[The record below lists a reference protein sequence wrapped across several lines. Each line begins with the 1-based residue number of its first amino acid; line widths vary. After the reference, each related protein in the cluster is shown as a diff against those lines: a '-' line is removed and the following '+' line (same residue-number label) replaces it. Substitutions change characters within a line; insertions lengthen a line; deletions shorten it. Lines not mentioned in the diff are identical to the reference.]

1 MLAPDSL
8 VLDGRFRVLRPLGS
22 GGMGEVYLGEQ
33 VSLGRKVAI
42 KVLHHDLNAQPGMA
56 ERFKREARLLSA
68 VEHPAV
74 VRIVDFGESGDHACL
89 VMEFVEGESLFD
101 VLAQGP
107 MAPGR
112 ALPLLHQLAEGLAAI
127 HDKGI
132 IHRDLKPENV
142 FISPG
147 ARGEQAR
154 LLDFGIARLVEPDA
168 QSNVSQ
174 VGVVLGTPEYLSP
187 EQAVGAKVDTRSDLY
202 TFGVLT
208 YRVLAGRLP
217 FDGPQAR
224 HFLAQ
229 HASHAPLPLDRAAPS
244 LSRYIGLLSLVM
256 RLLEKNPTKRP
267 QNAHEL
273 ADALAAAH
281 ASLSVLTPGLGT
293 PVYTSPVPSNTT
305 PSGTSVFGAGSAVA
319 TGTPSPSGTAVFGGA
334 DAVAATPSGPSGT
347 SAFGAIDAP
356 VPMPQRASQGTAAF
370 GVEPVA
376 RTSTATFGTAR
387 PSITGPSLSSS
398 NSVVRPQNLT
408 VMLTDIQGFTE
419 RTSRQTHEENA
430 RMLETHDR
438 LLMPLVRDHEGR
450 LVQKRGDALLVVFR
464 SPTSGVLCG
473 MAMQDRLWR
482 HNQTLPE
489 EERLNVRVCLHAGEV
504 LLTAD
509 TVLGEPM
516 EVLETVEHV
525 AAAGEVTFTEAVN
538 LARNRAEAD
547 VEPCG
552 SITLP
557 AREEQLQLYRCLRAA
572 EGPPFGGRL
581 EKQSALAV
589 RLAPALR
596 KTSVAMDSFKER
608 LRAFSL
614 KDALRSSVDPARM
627 KQRVARTVAFA
638 RAKPKQA
645 AAMFGALVLMAGGVA
660 WVVHRGSPAVHAMS
674 LLKDGNKTEALAVLN
689 ATSNEEQKQA
699 PVRRAL
705 AATHHALG
713 NHDKERV
720 LLATLDAEGRAAVE
734 DSVLDGLAEDFG
746 RGDTE
751 DLARLLGTFPKERI
765 RPHFLDRVEEDFSPT
780 QWGALRYLDAV
791 KATEGIDLVVAY
803 TKALDGKD
811 CGVRRVAARRLGQ
824 LGNMDAVPALVRLA
838 ELTSSK
844 SGDCGQDEANRAI
857 QKLNKKGG

>member
-1 MLAPDSL
+1 
-8 VLDGRFRVLRPLGS
+8 
-22 GGMGEVYLGEQ
+22 MGEVYLGEQ

-68 VEHPAV
+68 VEHPSV
-74 VRIVDFGESGDHACL
+74 VHIVDFGESGDHACL
-89 VMEFVEGESLFD
+89 VMEFVEGESLYD
-101 VLAQGP
+101 VLTRGAMP
-107 MAPGR
+107 PGR

-202 TFGVLT
+202 TFGVLI
-208 YRVLAGRLP
+208 YRVLSGRLP
-217 FDGPQAR
+217 FEGPQAR

-244 LSRYIGLLSLVM
+244 LTRYIGLLSLVM
-256 RLLEKNPTKRP
+256 RLLEKNPAKRP
-267 QNAHEL
+267 QSAHEL

-281 ASLSVLTPGLGT
+281 SSLSAFTPGLGT
-293 PVYTSPVPSNTT
+293 PAYVGAPTTTT
-305 PSGTSVFGAGSAVA
+305 PSGTSVFGAGEA
-319 TGTPSPSGTAVFGGA
+319 TSTG
-334 DAVAATPSGPSGT
+334 GPSGT
-347 SAFGAIDAP
+347 SVFGAGDAAPAPLPSRNSQRTAAFGLESSPGTDS
-356 VPMPQRASQGTAAF
+356 ASPSPSAMRTGTAAF
-370 GVEPVA
+370 GTKPTLSGS
-376 RTSTATFGTAR
+376 TST
-387 PSITGPSLSSS
+387 
-398 NSVVRPQNLT
+398 VKPQNLT

-438 LLMPLVRDHEGR
+438 LLMPLVREHEGR

-482 HNQTLPE
+482 HNQALSP
-489 EERLNVRVCLHAGEV
+489 EERLHVRVCLHAGEV
-504 LLTAD
+504 LLTSD

-525 AAAGEVTFTEAVN
+525 AAAGQVTFTEAVN
-538 LARNRAEAD
+538 LARNRAEAE

-557 AREEQLQLYRCLRAA
+557 GREEQLQLYRCQQVE
-572 EGPPFGGRL
+572 EGPPFGSRF
-581 EKQSALAV
+581 EKQNALAV
-589 RLAPALR
+589 HLAPAVQR
-596 KTSVAMDSFKER
+596 T
-608 LRAFSL
+608 RAALAPISRGIQAVSS
-614 KDALRSSVDPARM
+614 ALRSGKARLGTGLT
-627 KQRVARTVAFA
+627 RLNAFLTVPPKVKEGVNKAVLLA
-638 RAKPKQA
+638 RAQPRA
-645 AAMFGALVLMAGGVA
+645 TMAVLGAVVLLSGGVA
-660 WVVHRGSPAVHAMS
+660 VVLHLNSPAVRAMS
-674 LLKDGNKTEALAVLN
+674 LLQEGKKDEALALLN
-689 ATSNEEQKQA
+689 ETSNEEQKQA

-720 LLATLDAEGRAAVE
+720 LLTSLDPDGRASVE
-734 DSVLDGLAEDFG
+734 DSLLDGLAEDFG
-746 RGDTE
+746 GGDNDNSKGSTS
-751 DLARLLGTFPKERI
+751 DLRRLLSNLPKERV
-765 RPHFLDRVEEDFSPT
+765 RPYFEKLIQGEYSPK
-780 QWGALRYLDAV
+780 QWGALRYLESA
-791 KATEGIDLVVAY
+791 KLTEGVDLVLAY
-803 TKALDGKD
+803 SKALEAKE
-811 CGVRRVAARRLGQ
+811 CNVRRLAASRLGA
-824 LGNMDAVPALVRLA
+824 LGNMDAVPALIRLA
-838 ELTSSK
+838 ELKETK
-844 SGDCGQDEANRAI
+844 GDCGQGEANKAI
-857 QKLNKKGG
+857 KALNRKGG